1 MKYNPV
7 YFIAESYRAAI
18 LYHEWYFMDHWKLML
33 YNFGIVAIFF
43 AIGAYLHMKYRDQF
57 ADFFVI
63 YLYDE
68 TPLTI
73 NKWKWGSF
81 CL

>member
-1 MKYNPV
+1 
-7 YFIAESYRAAI
+7 FIAESYRAAI

-57 ADFFVI
+57 ADF
-63 YLYDE
+63 L
-68 TPLTI
+68 
-73 NKWKWGSF
+73 
-81 CL
+81 

>member
-1 MKYNPV
+1 

-57 ADFFVI
+57 ADF
-63 YLYDE
+63 L
-68 TPLTI
+68 
-73 NKWKWGSF
+73 
-81 CL
+81 